1 MSDRT
6 KLYRV
11 HITADVWVVAKSEL
25 DAESHALSDWD
36 VIRDAMDSWRATA
49 IAATAQSLSR
59 RDAECN
65 PWIHDD
71 LDDEADHDRTVL
83 EWAEL
88 NDEAA
93 AQAKREAEFDAR
105 QLPLFAVE
113 GRR

>member
-1 MSDRT
+1 MTT
-6 KLYRV
+6 KLYKV

-49 IAATAQSLSR
+49 IAATAHSLSR

-71 LDDEADHDRTVL
+71 LDDEVDHDRTVL

-105 QLPLFAVE
+105 QLPLVAVE

>member
-11 HITADVWVVAKSEL
+11 HITADVWVVAKSER
-25 DAESHALSDWD
+25 DAEDYALSDWD
-36 VIRDAMDSWRATA
+36 VIRDAMDSWSATA
-49 IAATAQSLSR
+49 IAATVKSLSR

-83 EWAEL
+83 EWAQL

-105 QLPLFAVE
+105 QLPLVAVE